1 MINELKVQRKI
12 KEQLDNIDFGLIS
25 QYNID
30 AINEIKKIN
39 EESLEALEKKDRV
52 LSNLWD

>member
-39 EESLEALEKKDRV
+39 EESLEALEKQDRV